1 MELPKKFN
9 EKCFIYNKTGYQAM
23 NYKKK
28 RKKTTQANVTKVNNL
43 IHKVL
48 QMNLSVVIS
57 KVKLINNH

>member
-28 RKKTTQANVTKVNNL
+28 KKRLLKLMSLRL
-43 IHKVL
+43 ITSYIKCY
-48 QMNLSVVIS
+48 
-57 KVKLINNH
+57 K